1 MKINTYK
8 MALPFLALLCF
19 TVLAQPAS
27 ANTFVGNGG
36 TSGDVELKIT
46 LEQIEQTFTKI
57 ARTQKVENLELCECP
72 PMWTQNSIC
81 RPLNQ
86 LQESQR
92 KFCQKGL
99 VSVTPQVLDILK
111 NNKAY
116 FKWTHSPINVI
127 SHEDHAAHQPTS
139 SVNATAGDPSNI
151 TEDHSTG
158 VTAGGSS
165 PTSSTSHSTM
175 AADAVTNPKDHTIT
189 INKDNF
195 LKASQA
201 QRVFL
206 LTHELMHLITFE
218 DGRLTDQGTVGPFTS
233 AQGQREFINAMASS
247 IATEA
252 HSLMLYHNYQR
263 ALHRS
268 QSHVKNWVDL
278 GFVGLFSVNPS
289 SNTYDQDYYGSFKLN
304 YRRYWNLNWGFNAGL
319 RGERATEDVMSN
331 TTIEEQLQVY
341 HLGVSY
347 RFFNNADPLTSWGQS
362 FINID
367 LNFEYTLADLTAKDS
382 FTSAKDDDSGMGL
395 GLYAQYY
402 YPLSN
407 SFWIHLGVGVNQTFY
422 KYNVFNLEKNDTKV
436 SGTLGVSYGF

>member
-1 MKINTYK
+1 MTKSRMKTNTYK

-19 TVLAQPAS
+19 TALAKFAS

-46 LEQIEQTFTKI
+46 LEQIEKTFTKI
-57 ARTQKVENLELCECP
+57 ARTQKVKDLELCECP

-86 LQESQR
+86 LQESQK

-116 FKWTHSPINVI
+116 FKWTHSSINVL
-127 SHEDHAAHQPTS
+127 SHEDHE
-139 SVNATAGDPSNI
+139 V
-151 TEDHSTG
+151 
-158 VTAGGSS
+158 
-165 PTSSTSHSTM
+165 
-175 AADAVTNPKDHTIT
+175 AADAVANINDHTVT

-206 LTHELMHLITFE
+206 LTHELMHLISFE
-218 DGRLTDQGTVGPFTS
+218 DGRLADQGPVGPFTS

-252 HSLMLYHNYQR
+252 NSLMLYHNYQR

-319 RGERATEDVMSN
+319 RGERATEDVMSD

-347 RFFNNADPLTSWGQS
+347 RFFNNADPLTAWGQS
-362 FINID
+362 FINVD
-367 LNFEYTLADLTAKDS
+367 LNFEYTLADLKAKDS